1 VGSILKRTF
10 DIVVA
15 GAALVATTP
24 LLVVVASAIRLDSK
38 GSVLFAQTRVGRKR
52 APIRTLKFRSMVT
65 DAERR
70 GPQITTS
77 GDPRITRVG
86 KFLRRTKL
94 DEIPQLWNVV
104 RGDMSIVGP
113 RPEVPAYVALYPAE
127 WSDVFNVRPGLTDH
141 ASLVFRHEEE
151 LLARA
156 SDRDRAYREVVMPM
170 KLALAL
176 DGVRKASLRYDIEI
190 VVRTALAIL
199 GRSSESD
206 RAILAEAR
214 RRIDDLNAKENAV

>member
-1 VGSILKRTF
+1 MGSLIKRAF
-10 DIVVA
+10 DVVVA
-15 GAALVATTP
+15 GAALATSAP
-24 LLVVVASAIRLDSK
+24 LLVAVASAIRLDSK
-38 GSVLFAQTRVGRKR
+38 GGVLFAQTRVGRHR

-65 DAERR
+65 DAERV

-86 KFLRRTKL
+86 RFLRRTKL
-94 DEIPQLWNVV
+94 DELPQLWNVV

-113 RPEVPAYVALYPAE
+113 RPEVPKYVDTYPPE
-127 WSDVFNVRPGLTDH
+127 WSEVLSVRPGLTDH

-151 LLARA
+151 LLALA
-156 SDRDRAYREVVMPM
+156 ADRERAYREVVMPM

-176 DGVRKASLRYDIEI
+176 DGVRKASLRHDLEI

-199 GRSSESD
+199 GKSSEAD
-206 RAILAEAR
+206 RAIIAEAR
-214 RRIDDLNAKENAV
+214 RRIAALNDKDKAV